1 MCREFVPFDPT
12 SLPSALDLTMNAASI
27 SPYRIPNVR
36 LFIIFRVLF
45 NARFYY
51 PVFSILF
58 LDFGLSL
65 SQFAILNAVWA
76 ATIVLCEVPSGA
88 LADSFGRRNLLVFA
102 GFLMVIEVAL
112 WAFVPLG
119 NLNLLF
125 WVFVLNRI
133 LSGMAEAAASGADEA
148 LAYDSLQQQG
158 NIGDWGRVL
167 ERQIQM
173 QSAGFV
179 IAMTLGGVLYDPEV
193 LQRLLGFVGM
203 AGEVTRQTTL
213 RLPIYFTLAT
223 AVLTLLTT
231 LRMCEVVSCENSAGK
246 SYEQS
251 IKSAFRL
258 VWQAGRWIFSTPFV
272 LALML
277 FGLLGDSV
285 IRMVLTMASQYYRLI
300 EIPEALFGV
309 FGSLLALFG
318 FVMPGL
324 ARRLSESCTPL
335 FNLLLTAAMI
345 LLGLIGIC
353 FVWPWVGLLP
363 ALLLFSNMFL
373 IGFFLSHYLNQVTSS
388 DQRATVLSFKG
399 LFLNLGYGG
408 IGIFYA
414 LLLAFLRKQ
423 TTAAQP
429 HMLETLLKN
438 QVFVDSLPWFV
449 GYFSLLL
456 IVLLLLTFKSLRKRN
471 LGVVRDS

>member
-1 MCREFVPFDPT
+1 MSEAT
-12 SLPSALDLTMNAASI
+12 I
-27 SPYRIPNVR
+27 SPYQIPNVR

-58 LDFGLSL
+58 LDFGLTL

-102 GFLMVIEVAL
+102 GILMVVEIAL
-112 WAFVPLG
+112 WAFVPRG

-125 WVFVLNRI
+125 WIFVLNRI
-133 LSGMAEAAASGADEA
+133 LGGMAEAAASGADEA
-148 LAYDSLQQQG
+148 LAYDSLLQQG
-158 NIGDWGRVL
+158 NIEDWGQVL
-167 ERQIQM
+167 ERQIQF

-179 IAMTLGGVLYDPEV
+179 IAMTLGGVLYDPE
-193 LQRLLGFVGM
+193 LMQQLTAALGIQL
-203 AGEVTRQTTL
+203 EITRETTL
-213 RLPIYFTLAT
+213 RLPIYLTLAT
-223 AVLTLLTT
+223 ALLTLLTT
-231 LRMCEVVSCENSAGK
+231 LRMHEVDIIDDSSSATDK
-246 SYEQS
+246 ES
-251 IKSAFRL
+251 IQSAFRL
-258 VWQAGRWIFSTPFV
+258 VWQTGRWIFRTPFV
-272 LALML
+272 LAIML
-277 FGLLGDSV
+277 FGLLFDSV
-285 IRMVLTMASQYYRLI
+285 IRMILTMASQYYRLI

-309 FGSLLALFG
+309 FGSLLAMFG
-318 FVMPGL
+318 FVIPGL
-324 ARRLSESCTPL
+324 ARRLSESHTPL
-335 FNLLLTAAMI
+335 FNLLITATSI

-353 FVWPWVGLLP
+353 FAWPWAGILP

-373 IGFFLSHYLNQVTSS
+373 VGFFLSYYLNKTTSS

-408 IGIFYA
+408 IGILYA

-423 TTAAQP
+423 TQQAQP
-429 HMLETLLKN
+429 EVVEIVLKN

-449 GYFSLLL
+449 GYFSIFL
-456 IVLLLLTFKSLRKRN
+456 IVLLLISFKTLAQQERN
-471 LGVVRDS
+471 QESVRQ

>member
-1 MCREFVPFDPT
+1 MTTAAATSPFQ
-12 SLPSALDLTMNAASI
+12 
-27 SPYRIPNVR
+27 IPNVR

-58 LDFGLSL
+58 LDFGLTL
-65 SQFAILNAVWA
+65 AQFAMLNAVWA

-102 GFLMVIEVAL
+102 GSLMVIEVAL

-158 NIGDWGRVL
+158 DIADWGRVL
-167 ERQIQM
+167 ERQMQI

-179 IAMTLGGVLYDPEV
+179 LVMTLGGVLYDPDL
-193 LQRLLGFVGM
+193 LQGM
-203 AGEVTRQTTL
+203 FSFIGQPWQVTREVTL

-223 AVLTLLTT
+223 AILTLLTT
-231 LRMCEVVSCENSAGK
+231 LRMREVAHVESSTEVSH
-246 SYEQS
+246 EQPVS
-251 IKSAFRL
+251 SAFRL
-258 VWQAGRWIFSTPFV
+258 VWQAGRWIFNTPFV

-285 IRMVLTMASQYYRLI
+285 IRMVLTMASQYYRII

-309 FGSLLALFG
+309 FGSLLAMLG
-318 FVMPGL
+318 FVMPSL
-324 ARRLSESCTPL
+324 ARRLTETRTPL
-335 FNLLLTAAMI
+335 FNLLLTAAII
-345 LLGLIGIC
+345 LLGLIGLC

-363 ALLLFSNMFL
+363 ALLLFSCMFL
-373 IGFFLSHYLNQVTSS
+373 IGFFLSHYLNQATSS
-388 DQRATVLSFKG
+388 EQRATILSFKG

-408 IGIFYA
+408 IGILYA

-423 TTAAQP
+423 TEQTQP
-429 HMLETLLKN
+429 ELAEEILKN
-438 QVFVDSLPWFV
+438 LVFVDSLPWFV
-449 GYFSLLL
+449 AYFCGLLTILLL
-456 IVLLLLTFKSLRKRN
+456 ISYKLLRKQKTPSPREP
-471 LGVVRDS
+471 